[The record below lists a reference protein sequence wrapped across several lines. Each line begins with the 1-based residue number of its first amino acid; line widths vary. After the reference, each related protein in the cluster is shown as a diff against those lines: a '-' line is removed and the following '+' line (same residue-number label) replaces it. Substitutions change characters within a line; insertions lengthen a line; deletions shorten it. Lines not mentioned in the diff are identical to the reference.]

1 MLENYEVNSSTL
13 ALLALDDHTTK
24 AVEKEKEYYISKP
37 SLKIMDESC
46 KYFGSSY
53 LGREE
58 GSRNLIGSN
67 YKVPII
73 VEETKRMIFI
83 PTSSPK
89 FSTCDWIAFHHIYK
103 YEEKENGLY
112 ILFDNGKQVS
122 INMSYY
128 SFENQM
134 LRASKLENTI
144 RNRIS

>member
-1 MLENYEVNSSTL
+1 MLESYEVNSSTL
-13 ALLALDDHTTK
+13 ALLALNEHTTK
-24 AVEKEKEYYISKP
+24 VVEKEKEYYISKP
-37 SLKIMDESC
+37 SIKIMDDSC

-58 GSRNLIGSN
+58 GSRNLIGCT

-112 ILFDNGKQVS
+112 ILFDNGKQIS

-128 SFENQM
+128 SFENQI
-134 LRASKLENTI
+134 LRASKLEI
-144 RNRIS
+144 